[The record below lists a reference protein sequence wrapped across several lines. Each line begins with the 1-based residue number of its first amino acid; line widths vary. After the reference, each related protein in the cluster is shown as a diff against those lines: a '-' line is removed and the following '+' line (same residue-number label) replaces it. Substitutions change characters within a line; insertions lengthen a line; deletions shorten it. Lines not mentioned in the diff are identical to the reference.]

1 VSLGS
6 GDLVLGGSGLRTA
19 MLAAMREP
27 QHSKGKGEFS
37 RMMVGI
43 GPGVAVAVAVG
54 LLGLS
59 ISATWLG

>member
-1 VSLGS
+1 MSLGS
-6 GDLVLGGSGLRTA
+6 GDLVLGWSGLRTA
-19 MLAAMREP
+19 MLAATREP
-27 QHSKGKGEFS
+27 QHSKGEGEFS

-43 GPGVAVAVAVG
+43 GPGVAVAVG